1 MLMMKITRTKHDSE
15 NFLNYQDYFQIFL
28 EQSLVM
34 MNKIQNENKM
44 EMKHMNLIEEAE
56 ASGSIEYMRSM
67 RDAWQ
72 REAEA
77 LRDAMH
83 RWADRA
89 RNAEEQL
96 EHIHASA
103 STIQAHMKPIRKLT
117 PIKPETEPQNLSRP
131 LRQDGTP
138 RPILGNRVL
147 TPSSKDPMEAK
158 GARLALEQEEEVVE
172 KPFREVL
179 RELHEWLIQ
188 AKKDSPKE
196 TGTWEERQVR
206 EQARRIAQEAD
217 EVVDAQHSNYASE
230 NGGGKSGMKWGRY

>member
-1 MLMMKITRTKHDSE
+1 MMKITRTKHDSE

-28 EQSLVM
+28 EESLVM
-34 MNKIQNENKM
+34 MNKKQNENKM

-96 EHIHASA
+96 EHIHTSA
-103 STIQAHMKPIRKLT
+103 STIQAHMTPIRKLT

-147 TPSSKDPMEAK
+147 TPAKDL
-158 GARLALEQEEEVVE
+158 LAQEQEEEVVE
-172 KPFREVL
+172 QPFREVL

-196 TGTWEERQVR
+196 TGTWEERRVR
-206 EQARRIAQEAD
+206 EQARRIAQAAF
-217 EVVDAQHSNYASE
+217 EVVDEKHSNRTIQGSSCSACMK
-230 NGGGKSGMKWGRY
+230 GGCGSM